1 MQEML
6 DTYDIN
12 GKLLGVKSRDY
23 CHNGNPYCYHKAV
36 WIWIINDKGEILVQK
51 RSALKK
57 NSPNKYDIS
66 VAGHVDAGE
75 TLLQACVRETK
86 EELGITSSE
95 KDFMFLKEILN
106 KDGWEFGENYVLL
119 TDCKIE
125 KMKLQSEE
133 IEKVKFL
140 KYEDF
145 AKLIYSDKF
154 CDQSK
159 EYKDWICKVLE
170 EIVESFKIKN
180 L

>member
-6 DTYDIN
+6 DIYDIN

-23 CHNGNPYCYHKAV
+23 CHNRNPYCYHKAV

-57 NSPNKYDIS
+57 KSPNKYDIS
-66 VAGHVDAGE
+66 AAGHVEAGE

-106 KDGWEFGENYVLL
+106 KEGWEFGENYILK
-119 TDCKIE
+119 TDLKIE
-125 KMKLQSEE
+125 DMRLQPEE
-133 IEKVKFL
+133 VAEVKFL

-159 EYKDWICKVLE
+159 EYKDWICKELKMF
-170 EIVESFKIKN
+170 INQIKIKN
-180 L
+180 